1 VTGTVRNKVTD
12 ILLKLTA
19 QMEEKREELA
29 VIQNEK
35 QEIVERL

>member
-19 QMEEKREELA
+19 QMEEKREELVA
-29 VIQNEK
+29 IQNEK

>member
-19 QMEEKREELA
+19 QMEEKREEL
-29 VIQNEK
+29 VTIQNEK